1 MAAKHH
7 ITVAE
12 IHENN
17 AADLEKV
24 TNKLIR
30 KIKFESNVNNISI
43 KSPSC
48 TQLLSCKLGCMPI
61 YTVKSTKQNHLT
73 AYMQLLNEKKMG
85 AVNRSQVNK
94 TFANKHPGK
103 KSATLVGT
111 VLIGLLGKEITP

>member
-48 TQLLSCKLGCMPI
+48 TQL
-61 YTVKSTKQNHLT
+61 
-73 AYMQLLNEKKMG
+73 
-85 AVNRSQVNK
+85 
-94 TFANKHPGK
+94 
-103 KSATLVGT
+103 
-111 VLIGLLGKEITP
+111 